1 MYVSML
7 YDTMY
12 ICTHVCTY
20 ELAHVRV
27 HARIHVF
34 THVCMY
40 ACLYAWLGGWVG
52 KHVGMCVCM
61 SVCLY
66 VCMYVCLCVC
76 TDVLMHG
83 VLIYVVG
90 VCLHIWYTSVVR
102 PTRNQTYCVGFRQRR
117 KEAFN
122 AGWRVGD
129 EVLSVNG
136 HKVGTIP
143 NFIASRIQNSQNC
156 LISLPAYC
164 GIVTRR
170 DEILHAT
177 CITVSLRSS
186 MALSGVAN
194 VRAL

>member
-1 MYVSML
+1 
-7 YDTMY
+7 
-12 ICTHVCTY
+12 
-20 ELAHVRV
+20 
-27 HARIHVF
+27 
-34 THVCMY
+34 
-40 ACLYAWLGGWVG
+40 
-52 KHVGMCVCM
+52 
-61 SVCLY
+61 
-66 VCMYVCLCVC
+66 
-76 TDVLMHG
+76 MHG

-156 LISLPAYC
+156 LINLPAYC

-186 MALSGVAN
+186 MALSVVAN